1 MHTVSSI
8 QKRLWPVVA
17 AAVLLASL
25 AIVPGAFAHGGA
37 DGLWCTH
44 GNLNGTTRTFSLT
57 TRTGYILTPDANTVY
72 MWGLSEG
79 SNPFQHPSPVLCT
92 NEGETITIIVHNNLR
107 EDISLIFP
115 GQDNVLADGA
125 PAQPQFDGGGVL
137 TSLTNVAPAGG
148 GSVTYSFVATHPGT
162 FAYESGTNPDV
173 QVPLGLFGALIVRP
187 LAGEFFVYND
197 SALPAGQNS
206 EFNHGKLDDMGDL
219 VASGENLMLQSE
231 VDPALS
237 LAAEKFQEQGIGTS
251 VNYNMNNYHPRYWLL
266 NGRGLPDTIA
276 PNFASWLPSQPYGAL
291 AVTEPNDGMYNDGTG
306 WVPNPGAMNPLYY
319 LERFL
324 NLSSQPLPFHPHG
337 KNALV
342 IGRDAQPVRG
352 PLGEDLSF
360 ERFALVA
367 GPGQTYD
374 ALFHWH
380 NREVYDP
387 VTNPIPVDDPGWQNL
402 QYGPHYSGSPYL
414 GQMGD
419 MPPGF
424 TTHNQCGE
432 YYIITHNHALFQL
445 TSWGVPM
452 TGPGTFMRVNP
463 PGGCAPMAMP

>member
-1 MHTVSSI
+1 MHTLLSRR
-8 QKRLWPVVA
+8 KRLWPVVA
-17 AAVLLASL
+17 VVALLASL
-25 AIVPGAFAHGGA
+25 AIVPGSSAHGGA

-44 GNLNGTTRTFSLT
+44 GLLAGTTRTFTLT
-57 TRTGYILTPDANTVY
+57 TRTGYILTPDANVVY

-79 SNPFQHPSPVLCT
+79 ASPFQHPSPVLCA
-92 NEGETITIIVHNNLR
+92 NQGETITIIVNNALR

-115 GQDNVLADGA
+115 GQDGVLANGA

-137 TSLTNVAPAGG
+137 TSLANVAPAGG

-162 FAYESGTNPDV
+162 FVYESGTNLDV

-187 LAGEFFVYND
+187 TAGQYFVYND
-197 SALPAGQNS
+197 SALPLGQNS

-219 VASGENLMLQSE
+219 LASGENLVLQSE

-237 LAAEKFQEQGIGTS
+237 QAVERYQEQGLAFI
-251 VNYNMNNYHPRYWLL
+251 YNMNNYHPRYWLM

-276 PNFASWLPSQPYGAL
+276 SNFASWLPSQPYGAL
-291 AVTEPNDGMYNDGTG
+291 AVTEPNDEMYADPTTG
-306 WVPNPGAMNPLYY
+306 EWVINPNPMNPLYY

-324 NLSSQPLPFHPHG
+324 NVSSQPLPFHPHG
-337 KNALV
+337 KNAIV
-342 IGRDAQPVRG
+342 IGRDGQPLRG
-352 PLGEDLSF
+352 TGGEDLSY

-367 GPGQTYD
+367 GPGQTAD

-380 NREVYDP
+380 NREGYNEMDNPVP
-387 VTNPIPVDDPGWQNL
+387 VTDPGWANL
-402 QYGPHYSGSPYL
+402 VYGPHYSGSPYL
-414 GQMGD
+414 GTMGP

-432 YYIITHNHALFQL
+432 FYIIAHNHALFQL

-452 TGPGTFMRVNP
+452 TGPGTFLRVNP